1 MEDVKFQL
9 DHVASKESSVVKRG
23 GVLEGD
29 QLQPSILANYCH
41 GAGWQDKNLEI
52 AVATCLGES
61 NGFVGAYND
70 NKDDA
75 GKVLSRDCGLFEI
88 NIPASQIGS
97 DYEIRLRND
106 PLFNVQEAHRLWV
119 KWGGGHNNFADDTV
133 AWNHWVAFKSGV
145 ATDPN
150 AGGYYIWR
158 ALRGIAN
165 YRGGYW
171 GCGNPPASPAFY
183 YQGGKNVP
191 PGH

>member
-1 MEDVKFQL
+1 MEDLNFTDKHDANKQSQ
-9 DHVASKESSVVKRG
+9 AMIRG

-29 QLQPSILANYCH
+29 RLQPSVIAAMCH
-41 GAGWQDKNLEI
+41 GVGWRDKNLEI

-61 NGFVGAYND
+61 NGYVGAYND
-70 NKDDA
+70 NKAAD
-75 GKVLSRDCGLFEI
+75 GTVKSRDCGLFEI

-97 DYEIRLRND
+97 DYEIRLRTD
-106 PLFNVQEAHRLWV
+106 AAFNVEEAHRLWD
-119 KWGGGHNNFADDTV
+119 KWGGGENNPSGDAI
-133 AWNHWVAFKSGV
+133 AWGHWVAYSSGV
-145 ATDPN
+145 AVDPN
-150 AGGYYIWR
+150 AAGYYIWR

-165 YRGGYW
+165 MRGGYW